1 MQLRSNAQT
10 WKCHRHVVT
19 IICMLLL
26 LPLFA
31 FPSCA
36 GTYPSRFSSPSRP
49 GGPWRS
55 GTTFW
60 HTAAPSPL
68 HPHSDRGPDLRPGLR
83 GSTSASL
90 QAPDTWSCTQGSHS
104 VHWASAL
111 KLLSPGGFKQ
121 PPASKKHLSSLER
134 LTIDPPPWL
143 LDVIRQDK
151 DQKSNVTLKKMVYTN
166 PKQETMTAF
175 DKP

>member
-68 HPHSDRGPDLRPGLR
+68 HPHSDRGPDRRPGLR

-134 LTIDPPPWL
+134 LTIDPPPL
-143 LDVIRQDK
+143 APRRYQ
-151 DQKSNVTLKKMVYTN
+151 TR
-166 PKQETMTAF
+166 
-175 DKP
+175 